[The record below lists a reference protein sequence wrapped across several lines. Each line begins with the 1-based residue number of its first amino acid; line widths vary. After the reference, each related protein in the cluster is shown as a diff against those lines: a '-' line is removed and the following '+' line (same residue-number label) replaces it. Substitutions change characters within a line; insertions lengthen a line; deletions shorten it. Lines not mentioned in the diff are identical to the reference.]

1 MQKSA
6 KYLSEKFGV
15 NHLLPPPSMS
25 HNGVA
30 HNHPP
35 LDSLMSLVMPGTD
48 ASLGANPSIHFPP
61 IQTKSGVTKKHHK
74 ESEGEESSV
83 ISSFSTNIPH
93 YVSRSEILKVY
104 DVLPAHKSQNE
115 KEKHKTSHQNDLNQ
129 NKPEE
134 IQDSRKLHAAKE
146 RHHSKQHGSWS
157 SRASSIMHNPES
169 VYI

>member
-1 MQKSA
+1 
-6 KYLSEKFGV
+6 
-15 NHLLPPPSMS
+15 MS

-35 LDSLMSLVMPGTD
+35 LDSLISLVMPGTD

-61 IQTKSGVTKKHHK
+61 IQTKQGNTKKLHK

-104 DVLPAHKSQNE
+104 DVLPAHKSQHE
-115 KEKHKTSHQNDLNQ
+115 KEKHLACGECFSYKYHIIHCQIKKGSIKQLHTC
-129 NKPEE
+129 KP
-134 IQDSRKLHAAKE
+134 K
-146 RHHSKQHGSWS
+146 
-157 SRASSIMHNPES
+157 
-169 VYI
+169 YISYDMQYLRIL